1 MNKDNLKKL
10 REKTTKNLKEDIEKT
25 QKELFSL
32 RMDKSIGKL
41 KNLRSIFIKRKEIA
55 VIKTIIK
62 EKELK
67 K

>member
-10 REKTTKNLKEDIEKT
+10 REKTTKELKEDIEKT
-25 QKELFSL
+25 RKELFNL
-32 RMDKSIGKL
+32 RMDKAIGKL

>member
-10 REKTTKNLKEDIEKT
+10 REKTIKELNEEIEKT
-25 QKELFSL
+25 QKELFGL
-32 RMDKSIGKL
+32 RMDKEIGKL
-41 KNLRSIFIKRKEIA
+41 KNLRSISVKRKEIA
-55 VIKTIIK
+55 VMKTIMK

>member
-10 REKTTKNLKEDIEKT
+10 REKTTKKLKEDIEKT
-25 QKELFSL
+25 RKELFNL
-32 RMDKSIGKL
+32 RMDKAIGKL

>member
-10 REKTTKNLKEDIEKT
+10 REKTTKELREDVEKT
-25 QKELFSL
+25 RKELFSL

-41 KNLRSIFIKRKEIA
+41 KNLRSITTKRKEIA

-67 K
+67 

>member
-10 REKTTKNLKEDIEKT
+10 REKTTKELKEDVEKT

>member
-10 REKTTKNLKEDIEKT
+10 REKTTKELKEDVEKT

-32 RMDKSIGKL
+32 KMDKSIGKL

>member
-10 REKTTKNLKEDIEKT
+10 REKTIKELNEDIEKT
-25 QKELFSL
+25 QKELFNL
-32 RMDKSIGKL
+32 RMDQQIGKL
-41 KNLRSIFIKRKEIA
+41 KNLRSISTKRKEIA

>member
-1 MNKDNLKKL
+1 MNKDKLNIL
-10 REKTTKNLKEDIEKT
+10 REKTIKDLNEEIEKAR
-25 QKELFSL
+25 KELFNL
-32 RMDKSIGKL
+32 KMDKAIGKL

>member
-10 REKTTKNLKEDIEKT
+10 REKTTKELREDVEKT
-25 QKELFSL
+25 RKELFSL
-32 RMDKSIGKL
+32 RMDKSIGRL
-41 KNLRSIFIKRKEIA
+41 KNLRSITTKRKEIA

-67 K
+67 

>member
-10 REKTTKNLKEDIEKT
+10 REKTTKELKEDVEKT

-32 RMDKSIGKL
+32 KMDKSIGKL
-41 KNLRSIFIKRKEIA
+41 KNLRSISTKRKEIA

>member
-10 REKTTKNLKEDIEKT
+10 REKTIKELNEDIKKT
-25 QKELFSL
+25 QKELFRL
-32 RMDKSIGKL
+32 RMDQQIGKL
-41 KNLRSIFIKRKEIA
+41 KNLRSISTKRKEIA

>member
-10 REKTTKNLKEDIEKT
+10 REKTIKELNKDIEKT

-32 RMDKSIGKL
+32 KMDKAVGKL
-41 KNLRSIFIKRKEIA
+41 KNLRSVFVKRKEIA

-62 EKELK
+62 EKELEQ
-67 K
+67 